1 MANVEKL
8 DGATALEKS
17 LGASRA
23 VRVGQH
29 VFVSGQMALDEAGT
43 VVHEGALG
51 AQFKRAL
58 ETLVEV
64 VEAAGGTRDDV
75 VATHMFLT
83 RYPNEDDF
91 GQICDAHR
99 NTFSGTNR
107 PTGTMVYVPRLPVE
121 GALVEITGVAVIGEP
136 SKA

>member
-1 MANVEKL
+1 MANVEKVN
-8 DGATALEKS
+8 GATALEKS

-43 VVHEGALG
+43 VVHEGSLG